1 MASALSEALARKT
14 NLESNRMSSGGG
26 KMGREIIGPMESE
39 EDESL
44 DPVEDAMTILFPDI
58 DKAEA
63 AAAFRRACA
72 ACESEPEAEAE

>member
-14 NLESNRMSSGGG
+14 NVETNKATGLGL
-26 KMGREIIGPMESE
+26 GPMA
-39 EDESL
+39 DEPDGDEAM

-72 ACESEPEAEAE
+72 ACMTEDTEE